1 MDNAT
6 DEQKGEGGEGS
17 YDFASQRLPSEGRG
31 LEGGM
36 ERG

>member
-6 DEQKGEGGEGS
+6 DEQRGGEGS
-17 YDFASQRLPSEGRG
+17 YDFASQRLASEGRG